1 MSVKYIIATRN
12 RKRALATLGN
22 GKTSLSGI
30 ASITIDTVSFYSHVR
45 HLRRNDKFAC
55 RHEPRNPERP
65 RGRISSQFF
74 VIHVALRD
82 TWNVVYNDTV
92 RQIPNEWTPY
102 NWFMSR
108 GQSSSR
114 ERKRKRIKAWHSR
127 IPTRMQLYKCEIQL
141 ENAVCSLHSLSCESI
156 RAHYCPCVNSL
167 VSRKLTLGRWHQT
180 LQI

>member
-108 GQSSSR
+108 GQSSS
-114 ERKRKRIKAWHSR
+114 
-127 IPTRMQLYKCEIQL
+127 QLYKCEIQL